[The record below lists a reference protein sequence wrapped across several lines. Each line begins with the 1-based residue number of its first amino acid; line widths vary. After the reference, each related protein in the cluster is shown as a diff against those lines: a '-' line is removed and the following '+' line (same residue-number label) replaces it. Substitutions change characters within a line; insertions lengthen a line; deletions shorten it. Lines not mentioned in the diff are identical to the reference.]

1 LTIQTKNPLAG
12 ALIEIA
18 LTLAEMRGRR
28 IVEQAAFRR
37 AVSSAYYAVFHT
49 LCQVCGEGLGIWT
62 AGGDDLEL
70 IYRNLDHGR
79 AKQVSKTRPQRRF
92 TPIWSGS
99 ARYSCSCA
107 NCEKILITAN
117 PVA

>member
-37 AVSSAYYAVFHT
+37 AVST
-49 LCQVCGEGLGIWT
+49 LISRSS
-62 AGGDDLEL
+62 
-70 IYRNLDHGR
+70 IRF
-79 AKQVSKTRPQRRF
+79 AKCV
-92 TPIWSGS
+92 
-99 ARYSCSCA
+99 
-107 NCEKILITAN
+107 EKG
-117 PVA
+117 